1 MTQKHA
7 DAAPIASRLSYRGY
21 ETLGR
26 QLQIAP
32 GCGSPRRVTRTGRHS
47 AFRIRVRSRAWYVHG
62 MMMHDRRTGPGLPVT
77 EEEVVPMERSVI
89 EQDCRYGLVGVVTFR
104 LQTGIPAAVFHTSI
118 LAHHIDCKARL
129 A

>member
-1 MTQKHA
+1 
-7 DAAPIASRLSYRGY
+7 
-21 ETLGR
+21 
-26 QLQIAP
+26 
-32 GCGSPRRVTRTGRHS
+32 
-47 AFRIRVRSRAWYVHG
+47 
-62 MMMHDRRTGPGLPVT
+62 MHDRRTGPGLPVT